1 MMMRQEVKDLIDEI
15 EEANDNIDNGKL
27 IFIGSN
33 KEKYNFSTS
42 KWPLNFISAI
52 YNGEISLK
60 EAEIK
65 QRDLDKKRG
74 SKRL

>member
-33 KEKYNFSTS
+33 KEKYNFNTS

-52 YNGEISLK
+52 YHGEISLK
-60 EAEIK
+60 EAEFK
-65 QRDLDKKRG
+65 QRDLKNYRVAKK
-74 SKRL
+74 L